1 MLPIVPKE
9 SSKVAEKFC
18 DKIKELLNSVVLN
31 VIGNYIKTDKIAL
44 RIGRKSF
51 GRSEKRR
58 IR

>member
-1 MLPIVPKE
+1 MLPIVLKE
-9 SSKVAEKFC
+9 SSKVVEKFC
-18 DKIKELLNSVVLN
+18 DKIKELLNLVVLN

-44 RIGRKSF
+44 TIGVKSF